1 MEAPE
6 AYALEKWLWT
16 EADFDRMG
24 WHDASVYAWRL
35 AGQELLL
42 DIDYIFQ
49 WNQPEVEG
57 TSFTFWVAPATL
69 AFQQVQHVEFDF
81 DFIGTDPFKADAMEI
96 DSLEREADNEWVV
109 QFHNGYL
116 GFRAAG
122 FTQHI
127 RRAPSFEFGQQV
139 SFPGRAGT
147 SFEKVTGEARPDGF
161 DFAEFRTTNT
171 WRLYQVMLTQARV
184 RHQLNQLLDERAAGN
199 LDLKSFLLQK
209 RDLQDRINYLGIE
222 LRGTRFD
229 QGHSD
234 LS

>member
-6 AYALEKWLWT
+6 AYELEKWLWT

-35 AGQELLL
+35 AGEELLL

-57 TSFTFWVAPATL
+57 AGFTFWVAPATL
-69 AFQQVQHVEFDF
+69 VFWEVQNVEFDF
-81 DFIGTDPFKADAMEI
+81 DFIGGLSKENALEI
-96 DSLEREADNEWVV
+96 DGIEKEPDGEWVI

-116 GFRAAG
+116 SFRAAG
-122 FTQHI
+122 FTQYI
-127 RRAPSFEFGQQV
+127 RRTPSFEFGQQV
-139 SFPGRAGT
+139 SFPFRAGN
-147 SFEKVTGEARPDGF
+147 SLEKITGEAQSGAF

-171 WRLYQVMLTQARV
+171 WRLYQVMLEQMSV
-184 RHQLNQLLDERAAGN
+184 RHRLDQLLDARSAGH

-209 RDLQDRINYLGIE
+209 RDLQDRLNYLGIE

-229 QGHSD
+229 RGYTD

>member
-1 MEAPE
+1 MEASE
-6 AYALEKWLWT
+6 AYELEKWLWT
-16 EADFDRMG
+16 EADFERMG

-35 AGQELLL
+35 TSQEVLL

-49 WNQPEVEG
+49 WNQPEVKG

-69 AFQQVQHVEFDF
+69 AFQEVRGVELDF
-81 DFIGTDPFKADAMEI
+81 DYTGGLSKEDALEI
-96 DSLEREADNEWVV
+96 DSVEREPDDEWTI
-109 QFHNGYL
+109 QFQNGYL

-122 FTQHI
+122 FSQYV

-139 SFPGRAGT
+139 TFPNRAGN
-147 SFEKVTGEARPDGF
+147 SLEKITGEARTDAF
-161 DFAEFRTTNT
+161 NFAQFRTTDT
-171 WRLYQVMLTQARV
+171 WRLYQLMLKQARV
-184 RHQLNQLLDERAAGN
+184 RHELNQLLDVRAAGN

-229 QGHSD
+229 RGHTD